1 MHSKLARL
9 RSRNK
14 VESSKNSPG
23 DDIKVVKVER
33 RSISPVHISEDSHQ
47 DQPQSRPQLV
57 IPAVNPK
64 ISQPVIM
71 VGSSTKESND
81 PSGSQFQS
89 RKPRMSVHSNIVS
102 KLKRNKSH
110 STPTEQ
116 EASEVQAK
124 KGTKRKFG
132 KIFTFSHA
140 TRYYVFGLSGH
151 ASPVESVT
159 FNSAEVLVL
168 AGASAGVVKL
178 WDLEETKTHEMG
190 EPIRWSFDRCCG
202 PLPKKS
208 GSLQICYHV
217 LGLLHGI
224 RTPIPRSMK
233 DYIATPKPNGYQSL
247 HTTVIPFLYETMFQL
262 EVQTEKCRIKFNVT
276 ITDQTRSIDTAIF
289 PEIAEQIYAI
299 TGDKIALPA
308 LGQSLAP
315 EILHK
320 LAEHK
325 HGSITPKAY
334 MYTYAGITQLK
345 FNVHSMCTTADPQH
359 VDNQE
364 AIPALLPP
372 TLSKGENPTMASP
385 SQASPETPPAKKL
398 KQTIT

>member
-208 GSLQICYHV
+208 GSLQKSNV
-217 LGLLHGI
+217 GI
-224 RTPIPRSMK
+224 RCVQLLMVHRLLDRTSETALSGVLVQCPYFLAKCAASNRYTLDETAVSFVNYIPNTTMK

-262 EVQTEKCRIKFNVT
+262 EVQKHV
-276 ITDQTRSIDTAIF
+276 RS
-289 PEIAEQIYAI
+289 
-299 TGDKIALPA
+299 LPDIMV
-308 LGQSLAP
+308 SC
-315 EILHK
+315 
-320 LAEHK
+320 
-325 HGSITPKAY
+325 
-334 MYTYAGITQLK
+334 
-345 FNVHSMCTTADPQH
+345 VHMD
-359 VDNQE
+359 D
-364 AIPALLPP
+364 
-372 TLSKGENPTMASP
+372 
-385 SQASPETPPAKKL
+385 
-398 KQTIT
+398 